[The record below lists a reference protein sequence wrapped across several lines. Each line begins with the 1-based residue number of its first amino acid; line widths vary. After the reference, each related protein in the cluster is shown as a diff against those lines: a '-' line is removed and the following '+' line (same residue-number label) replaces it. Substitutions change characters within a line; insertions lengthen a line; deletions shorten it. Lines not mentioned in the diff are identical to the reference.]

1 MTPARTALVAGAT
14 GLVGG
19 HLVRE
24 LVGRPEY
31 RHVTVLVRRELDFAH
46 PKLTQHAVDF
56 DHLEM
61 HADAFSVD
69 DVFCCLG
76 TTIKKA
82 GSQPA
87 FRKVDFDYP
96 LAMGRHAKAQGA
108 RRFLIVTAMG
118 ANAGSSIFY
127 NRVKGEVENA
137 LAGLELPALLIFRPS
152 LLLGERQEQRFG
164 ESVAA
169 AVTKV
174 INPLM
179 VGGLRKYRGIAGL
192 TVARAMIAAAG
203 MASSGVQVFESD
215 RIADLGR

>member
-1 MTPARTALVAGAT
+1 MTGARTALVAGAT

-19 HLVRE
+19 HLVRV

-31 RHVTVLVRRELDFAH
+31 SQVTVLVRRKLDFAH
-46 PKLTQHAVDF
+46 PKLTQRVVDF
-56 DHLEM
+56 DHLET
-61 HADAFSVD
+61 HADAFAVD

-96 LAMGRHAKAQGA
+96 LAMGRLAKAHGA
-108 RRFLIVTAMG
+108 QRYLLVSSMG
-118 ANAGSSIFY
+118 ANARSSVFY
-127 NRVKGEVENA
+127 SRVKGEVENA
-137 LAGLELPALLIFRPS
+137 LAELGLPAVLIFRPS
-152 LLLGERQEQRFG
+152 LLLGERQEHRFG

-179 VGGLRKYRGIAGL
+179 VGGLRKYRGIEGL
-192 TVARAMIAAAG
+192 TVARAMVAAAG
-203 MASSGVQVFESD
+203 TAVTGVQVYESD

>member
-1 MTPARTALVAGAT
+1 
-14 GLVGG
+14 VGG

-31 RHVTVLVRRELDFAH
+31 SHVTVLVRRKLDFAH
-46 PKLTQHAVDF
+46 PKLTQRVVDF
-56 DHLEM
+56 DHLET
-61 HADAFSVD
+61 HGDAFAVD

-96 LAMGRHAKAQGA
+96 LAMGRLAKAQGA

-137 LAGLELPALLIFRPS
+137 LAELGLPALLIFRPS

-192 TVARAMIAAAG
+192 TVARAMVAAADR
-203 MASSGVQVFESD
+203 ASSGVQVFESD
-215 RIADLGR
+215 RVADLGR